1 MGLRALKGLPQK
13 YKFPLSFGA
22 IDALRQA
29 DEGPVESAKA
39 FAQGA
44 TIGKYIEWAGP
55 LAPVSRVTSTGA
67 LGFALPAE
75 DVGSR
80 ISNAII
86 FGGTSIFPLGGRQ
99 TILDRKISD
108 TVRNNR
114 QQKAIVQ
121 FEKQFLRIPHFGD
134 SFPLQIDLCLSNQ
147 EFPLSIAPKLH
158 LEALQVLHKNYNF

>member
-1 MGLRALKGLPQK
+1 M
-13 YKFPLSFGA
+13 
-22 IDALRQA
+22 RQA

-121 FEKQFLRIPHFGD
+121 FEKQFNEGSSAINKVAEDFNLLQKEKQKLEKEKKDTLEIEKQLD
-134 SFPLQIDLCLSNQ
+134 SKRTELYTL
-147 EFPLSIAPKLH
+147 
-158 LEALQVLHKNYNF
+158 